1 MLEIAIL
8 AIVIALIFDFVNGF
22 NDSANS
28 VATVIG
34 TRVLRPLQAVA
45 LSAAANFAGPF
56 IFGVAVA
63 TTIAK
68 GIVSPDEITVYM
80 IIGGL
85 AGAIAWSSL
94 CTYFGLPISNS
105 HSLIGGIMGAG
116 IAGLG
121 FEQLVFG
128 GLTKVFAGIIIA
140 PIGGMIFGIAL
151 AGAIIVFLANRRPAI
166 VNRTFGRLQ
175 IISSAWFALTHGAN
189 DGQKTMGIIVLI
201 LFSADLI
208 SEIHM
213 PLWVI
218 FAAASAM
225 GLGTFFGGYKVIK
238 TLGVRVT
245 RLRPYQG
252 FAAETGGG
260 LMLAVFA
267 IFGIPASTT
276 HAITGTIM
284 GAGAA
289 RRKTCSSLESQ
300 QADHIFLGNYH
311 TRSRWT
317 WNCIYLRNPFVCIA
331 IHKEVSSSTKNIS
344 IH

>member
-1 MLEIAIL
+1 MIEIAIA
-8 AIVIALIFDFVNGF
+8 AIIVALIFDFVNGF

-34 TRVLRPLQAVA
+34 TRVLKPLHAVA
-45 LSAAANFAGPF
+45 LSAAANFVGPF
-56 IFGVAVA
+56 VFGVAVA

-116 IAGLG
+116 IIGLG
-121 FEQLVFG
+121 FEQLVYG
-128 GLTKVFAGIIIA
+128 GLTKVFTGIIIA
-140 PIGGMIFGIAL
+140 PIGGIIFGMVLVGIIIA
-151 AGAIIVFLANRRPAI
+151 VFAKRKPAV
-166 VNRTFGRLQ
+166 VNRTFGRLS
-175 IISSAWFALTHGAN
+175 IISSAWLALTHGAN

-238 TLGVRVT
+238 TLGLKIT
-245 RLRPYQG
+245 RLKPYQG
-252 FAAETGGG
+252 FAAQTGGG
-260 LMLAVFA
+260 VMLAIFA
-267 IFGIPASTT
+267 LLGIPASTT
-276 HAITGTIM
+276 HAITGSVM

-289 RRKTCSSLESQ
+289 RRIRAVRWRVSRQ
-300 QADHIFLGNYH
+300 IIFSWVITIPGAAGLAIAFTYIIH
-311 TRSRWT
+311 
-317 WNCIYLRNPFVCIA
+317 LFV
-331 IHKEVSSSTKNIS
+331 
-344 IH
+344 

>member
-1 MLEIAIL
+1 MYELAVVAI
-8 AIVIALIFDFVNGF
+8 IIALIFDFVNGF

-34 TRVLRPLQAVA
+34 TRVLRPLHAVTISA
-45 LSAAANFAGPF
+45 LANFAGPF

-68 GIVSPDEITVYM
+68 GIVSPDQITVYM
-80 IIGGL
+80 IMGGL
-85 AGAIAWSSL
+85 VGAIVWSSL

-116 IAGLG
+116 IIGLG
-121 FEQLVFG
+121 FEQLVYG

-140 PIGGMIFGIAL
+140 PIGGIVFGMAL
-151 AGAIIVFLANRRPAI
+151 AGIIIAVLAKRRPAV

-201 LFSADLI
+201 LFSAGII

-218 FAAASAM
+218 FAAAGAM

-238 TLGVRVT
+238 TLGLKVT
-245 RLRPYQG
+245 RLKPYQG

-260 LMLAVFA
+260 MMLAIFA
-267 IFGIPASTT
+267 VLGIPASTT

-289 RRKTCSSLESQ
+289 RRKRAVRWKVSRQ
-300 QADHIFLGNYH
+300 IIFSWVITIPGAAGLAIAFTYIIH
-311 TRSRWT
+311 
-317 WNCIYLRNPFVCIA
+317 LFV
-331 IHKEVSSSTKNIS
+331 
-344 IH
+344 

>member
-1 MLEIAIL
+1 MIEIAIV
-8 AIVIALIFDFVNGF
+8 AIIIALIFDFVNGF

-34 TRVLRPLQAVA
+34 TRVLKPLHAVA
-45 LSAAANFAGPF
+45 LSAAANFVGPF
-56 IFGVAVA
+56 VFGVAVA

-116 IAGLG
+116 IIGLG
-121 FEQLVFG
+121 FEQLVYG

-140 PIGGMIFGIAL
+140 PIGGVIFGMVLVGIIIA
-151 AGAIIVFLANRRPAI
+151 VFAKRRPAV
-166 VNRTFGRLQ
+166 VNRTFGRLS
-175 IISSAWFALTHGAN
+175 IISSAWLALTHGAN

-218 FAAASAM
+218 LAAASAM

-238 TLGVRVT
+238 TLGLKIT
-245 RLRPYQG
+245 RLKPYQG
-252 FAAETGGG
+252 FAAQTGGG
-260 LMLAVFA
+260 VMLAIFA
-267 IFGIPASTT
+267 ILGIPASTT
-276 HAITGTIM
+276 HAITGSVM

-289 RRKTCSSLESQ
+289 RRIRAVRWKVSRQ
-300 QADHIFLGNYH
+300 IIFSWVITIPGAAGLAIAFTYIIH
-311 TRSRWT
+311 
-317 WNCIYLRNPFVCIA
+317 LFV
-331 IHKEVSSSTKNIS
+331 
-344 IH
+344 

>member
-1 MLEIAIL
+1 MIEVAIG
-8 AIVIALIFDFVNGF
+8 AIIVALIFDFVNGF

-34 TRVLRPLQAVA
+34 TRVLRPLHAVA
-45 LSAAANFAGPF
+45 LSAVANFAGPF

-116 IAGLG
+116 IIGLG
-121 FEQLVFG
+121 FEQLVYG

-140 PIGGMIFGIAL
+140 PIGGIIFGMAL
-151 AGAIIVFLANRRPAI
+151 VGIIITVFAKRRPAV

-238 TLGVRVT
+238 TLGLRIT
-245 RLRPYQG
+245 RLKPYQG

-260 LMLAVFA
+260 IMLAIFA
-267 IFGIPASTT
+267 ILGIPASTT

-289 RRKTCSSLESQ
+289 RRVRAVRWKVSKQ
-300 QADHIFLGNYH
+300 IIFSWIITIPGAAGLAIAFTYIIH
-311 TRSRWT
+311 
-317 WNCIYLRNPFVCIA
+317 LFV
-331 IHKEVSSSTKNIS
+331 
-344 IH
+344 

>member
-1 MLEIAIL
+1 MYEL
-8 AIVIALIFDFVNGF
+8 AIAAIIVALIFDFVNGF

-34 TRVLRPLQAVA
+34 TRVLKPLHAVA
-45 LSAAANFAGPF
+45 LSAAANFIGPF
-56 IFGVAVA
+56 VFGVAVA

-105 HSLIGGIMGAG
+105 HSLIGGIMGAA
-116 IAGLG
+116 IIGLG
-121 FEQLVFG
+121 FETLVYG

-140 PIGGMIFGIAL
+140 PIGGIVFGMAL
-151 AGAIIVFLANRRPAI
+151 AGIIIAVFARRKPAV
-166 VNRTFGRLQ
+166 VNRTFGRLS
-175 IISSAWFALTHGAN
+175 IISSAWLALTHGAN

-201 LFSADLI
+201 LFSAGII

-218 FAAASAM
+218 VAAASAM

-238 TLGVRVT
+238 TLGLKIT
-245 RLRPYQG
+245 RLKPYQG
-252 FAAETGGG
+252 FAAQTGGG
-260 LMLAVFA
+260 VMLAIFA
-267 IFGIPASTT
+267 VLGIPASTT
-276 HAITGTIM
+276 HAITGSVM

-289 RRKTCSSLESQ
+289 RRIRAVRWKVSRQ
-300 QADHIFLGNYH
+300 IIFSWVITIPGAAGLAIAFTYIIH
-311 TRSRWT
+311 
-317 WNCIYLRNPFVCIA
+317 LFV
-331 IHKEVSSSTKNIS
+331 
-344 IH
+344 

>member
-1 MLEIAIL
+1 MYEL
-8 AIVIALIFDFVNGF
+8 AIVAIIVALIFDFVNGF

-34 TRVLRPLQAVA
+34 TRVLKPLHAVA
-45 LSAAANFAGPF
+45 LSAAANFIGPF
-56 IFGVAVA
+56 VFGVAVA

-105 HSLIGGIMGAG
+105 HSLIGGIMGAA
-116 IAGLG
+116 IIGLG
-121 FEQLVFG
+121 FETLVYG

-140 PIGGMIFGIAL
+140 PIGGIVFGMAL
-151 AGAIIVFLANRRPAI
+151 AGIIIAVFARRKPAV
-166 VNRTFGRLQ
+166 VNRTFGRLS
-175 IISSAWFALTHGAN
+175 IISSAWLALTHGAN

-201 LFSADLI
+201 LFSAGII

-218 FAAASAM
+218 VAAASAM

-238 TLGVRVT
+238 TLGLKIT
-245 RLRPYQG
+245 RLKPYQG
-252 FAAETGGG
+252 FAAQTGGG
-260 LMLAVFA
+260 MMLAIFA
-267 IFGIPASTT
+267 VLGIPASTT
-276 HAITGTIM
+276 HAITGSVM

-289 RRKTCSSLESQ
+289 RRKRAVRWKVSRQ
-300 QADHIFLGNYH
+300 IIFSWVITIPGAAGLAIAFTYIIH
-311 TRSRWT
+311 
-317 WNCIYLRNPFVCIA
+317 LFV
-331 IHKEVSSSTKNIS
+331 
-344 IH
+344 

>member
-1 MLEIAIL
+1 MYEL
-8 AIVIALIFDFVNGF
+8 AIAAIIVALIFDFVNGF

-34 TRVLRPLQAVA
+34 TRVMKPLHAVA
-45 LSAAANFAGPF
+45 LSAAANFVGPF
-56 IFGVAVA
+56 VFGVAVA

-105 HSLIGGIMGAG
+105 HSLIGGIMGAA
-116 IAGLG
+116 IIGLG
-121 FEQLVFG
+121 FETLVYG

-140 PIGGMIFGIAL
+140 PIGGIVFGMAL
-151 AGAIIVFLANRRPAI
+151 AGIIIAVFARRKPAV
-166 VNRTFGRLQ
+166 VNRTFGRLS
-175 IISSAWFALTHGAN
+175 IISSAWLALTHGAN

-201 LFSADLI
+201 LFSAGII

-218 FAAASAM
+218 VAAASAM

-238 TLGVRVT
+238 TLGLKIT
-245 RLRPYQG
+245 RLKPYQG
-252 FAAETGGG
+252 FAAQTGGG
-260 LMLAVFA
+260 MMLAIFA
-267 IFGIPASTT
+267 VLGIPASTT

-289 RRKTCSSLESQ
+289 RRKRAVRWKVSRQ
-300 QADHIFLGNYH
+300 IIFSWVITIPGAAGLGIAFTYVIH
-311 TRSRWT
+311 
-317 WNCIYLRNPFVCIA
+317 LFV
-331 IHKEVSSSTKNIS
+331 
-344 IH
+344 

>member
-1 MLEIAIL
+1 MIEIAIA
-8 AIVIALIFDFVNGF
+8 AIIVALIFDFVNGF

-34 TRVLRPLQAVA
+34 TRVLKPLHAVA
-45 LSAAANFAGPF
+45 LSAAANFVGPF

-116 IAGLG
+116 IIGLG
-121 FEQLVFG
+121 FEQLVYG
-128 GLTKVFAGIIIA
+128 GLTKVFTGIIIA
-140 PIGGMIFGIAL
+140 PIGGIIFGMALVGIIIA
-151 AGAIIVFLANRRPAI
+151 VFAKRRPAV
-166 VNRTFGRLQ
+166 VNRTFGRLS
-175 IISSAWFALTHGAN
+175 IISSAWLALTHGAN

-260 LMLAVFA
+260 VMLAIFA
-267 IFGIPASTT
+267 LLGIPASTT

-289 RRKTCSSLESQ
+289 RRKRAVRWKVSRQ
-300 QADHIFLGNYH
+300 IIFSWVITIPGAAGLGIGFTYIIH
-311 TRSRWT
+311 
-317 WNCIYLRNPFVCIA
+317 LFV
-331 IHKEVSSSTKNIS
+331 
-344 IH
+344 

>member
-1 MLEIAIL
+1 MIEIAIA
-8 AIVIALIFDFVNGF
+8 AIIVALIFDFVNGF

-34 TRVLRPLQAVA
+34 TRVLKPLHAVA
-45 LSAAANFAGPF
+45 LSAAANFVGPF
-56 IFGVAVA
+56 VFGVAVA

-116 IAGLG
+116 IIGLG
-121 FEQLVFG
+121 FEQLVYG
-128 GLTKVFAGIIIA
+128 GLTKVFTGIIIA
-140 PIGGMIFGIAL
+140 PIGGVIFGMVLVGIIIA
-151 AGAIIVFLANRRPAI
+151 VFAKRKPAV
-166 VNRTFGRLQ
+166 VNRTFGRLS
-175 IISSAWFALTHGAN
+175 IISSAWLALTHGAN

-218 FAAASAM
+218 LAAASAM

-238 TLGVRVT
+238 TLGLKIT
-245 RLRPYQG
+245 RLKPYQG
-252 FAAETGGG
+252 FAAQTGGG
-260 LMLAVFA
+260 VMLAIFA
-267 IFGIPASTT
+267 ILGIPASTT
-276 HAITGTIM
+276 HAITGSVM

-289 RRKTCSSLESQ
+289 RRIRAVRWKVSRQ
-300 QADHIFLGNYH
+300 IIFSWVITIPGAAGLAIAFTYIIH
-311 TRSRWT
+311 
-317 WNCIYLRNPFVCIA
+317 LFV
-331 IHKEVSSSTKNIS
+331 
-344 IH
+344 

>member
-1 MLEIAIL
+1 MIEIAIG
-8 AIVIALIFDFVNGF
+8 AIIVALIFDFVNGF

-34 TRVLRPLQAVA
+34 TRVLKPLHAVA
-45 LSAAANFAGPF
+45 LSAAANFVGPF
-56 IFGVAVA
+56 VFGVAVA

-116 IAGLG
+116 IIGLG
-121 FEQLVFG
+121 FEQLVYG

-140 PIGGMIFGIAL
+140 PIGGIAFGMAL
-151 AGAIIVFLANRRPAI
+151 AGIVIVIFAKRRPAV
-166 VNRTFGRLQ
+166 VNRTFGRLS
-175 IISSAWFALTHGAN
+175 IISSAWLALTHGAN

-218 FAAASAM
+218 VAAASAM

-238 TLGVRVT
+238 TLGLKIT
-245 RLRPYQG
+245 RLKPYQG
-252 FAAETGGG
+252 FAAQTGGG
-260 LMLAVFA
+260 VMLAIFA
-267 IFGIPASTT
+267 ILGIPASTT
-276 HAITGTIM
+276 HAITGSVM

-289 RRKTCSSLESQ
+289 RRKRAVRWKVSRQ
-300 QADHIFLGNYH
+300 IIFSWVITIPGAAGLAIAFTYIIH
-311 TRSRWT
+311 
-317 WNCIYLRNPFVCIA
+317 LFV
-331 IHKEVSSSTKNIS
+331 
-344 IH
+344 

>member
-68 GIVSPDEITVYM
+68 GIVSPDDITVYM

-85 AGAIAWSSL
+85 AGAITWSTL

-121 FEQLVFG
+121 FEKLVYD
-128 GLTKVFAGIIIA
+128 GLTKVFAGIVIA

-151 AGAIIVFLANRRPAI
+151 TGIIITLLARRKPAI
-166 VNRTFGRLQ
+166 VNKTFGRLQ

-201 LFSADLI
+201 LFSAGMIPEL
-208 SEIHM
+208 EM

-238 TLGVRVT
+238 TLGVKVT
-245 RLRPYQG
+245 RLKPYQG

-260 LMLAVFA
+260 IMLAIFA
-267 IFGIPASTT
+267 TLGIPASTT

-284 GAGAA
+284 GSGAA
-289 RRKTCSSLESQ
+289 RRKRAVRWKVSRQ
-300 QADHIFLGNYH
+300 IIFSWLITIPGAAILGIGFTFLIH
-311 TRSRWT
+311 
-317 WNCIYLRNPFVCIA
+317 LFV
-331 IHKEVSSSTKNIS
+331 
-344 IH
+344 

>member
-1 MLEIAIL
+1 MIEIAIA
-8 AIVIALIFDFVNGF
+8 AIIIALIFDFVNGF

-34 TRVLRPLQAVA
+34 TRVLKPLHAVA
-45 LSAAANFAGPF
+45 LSAAANFIGPF
-56 IFGVAVA
+56 VFGVAVA

-151 AGAIIVFLANRRPAI
+151 AGAIIVFLAKRKPAI

-260 LMLAVFA
+260 MMLAIFA

-289 RRKTCSSLESQ
+289 RRKRAVRWKVSRQ
-300 QADHIFLGNYH
+300 IIFSWVITIPGAAGLGIGFTYIIH
-311 TRSRWT
+311 
-317 WNCIYLRNPFVCIA
+317 LFV
-331 IHKEVSSSTKNIS
+331 
-344 IH
+344 

>member
-1 MLEIAIL
+1 MIEIAIA
-8 AIVIALIFDFVNGF
+8 AIIIALIFDFVKGF

-34 TRVLRPLQAVA
+34 TRVLKPLHAVA
-45 LSAAANFAGPF
+45 LSAAANFIGPF
-56 IFGVAVA
+56 VFGVAVA

-105 HSLIGGIMGAG
+105 HSLIGGIMGAA
-116 IAGLG
+116 IIGLG
-121 FEQLVFG
+121 FETLVYG

-140 PIGGMIFGIAL
+140 PIGGIIFGMVLVGIIIA
-151 AGAIIVFLANRRPAI
+151 VFAKRKPAV
-166 VNRTFGRLQ
+166 VNRTFGRLS
-175 IISSAWFALTHGAN
+175 IISSVWLALTHGAN

-218 FAAASAM
+218 LAAASAM

-238 TLGVRVT
+238 TLGLKIT
-245 RLRPYQG
+245 RLKPYQG
-252 FAAETGGG
+252 FAAQTGGG
-260 LMLAVFA
+260 VMLAIFA
-267 IFGIPASTT
+267 LLGIPASTT
-276 HAITGTIM
+276 HAITGSVM

-289 RRKTCSSLESQ
+289 RRIRAVRWRVSRQ
-300 QADHIFLGNYH
+300 IIFSWVITIPGAAGLAIAFTYIIH
-311 TRSRWT
+311 
-317 WNCIYLRNPFVCIA
+317 LFV
-331 IHKEVSSSTKNIS
+331 
-344 IH
+344 

>member
-1 MLEIAIL
+1 MIEIAIA
-8 AIVIALIFDFVNGF
+8 AIIIALIFDFVNGF

-34 TRVLRPLQAVA
+34 TRVLKPLHAVA
-45 LSAAANFAGPF
+45 LSAAANFVGPF
-56 IFGVAVA
+56 VFGVAVA

-116 IAGLG
+116 IIGLG
-121 FEQLVFG
+121 FEQLVYG

-140 PIGGMIFGIAL
+140 PIGGVIFGMVLVGIIIA
-151 AGAIIVFLANRRPAI
+151 VFARRRPAV

-175 IISSAWFALTHGAN
+175 IISSTWFALTHGAN

-218 FAAASAM
+218 LAAASAM
-225 GLGTFFGGYKVIK
+225 SLGTFFGGYKVIK
-238 TLGVRVT
+238 TLGLRIT
-245 RLRPYQG
+245 RLKPYQG

-260 LMLAVFA
+260 IMLAAFA
-267 IFGIPASTT
+267 ILGIPASTT
-276 HAITGTIM
+276 HAITGSVM

-289 RRKTCSSLESQ
+289 RRIRAVRWKVSRQ
-300 QADHIFLGNYH
+300 IIFSWVITIPGAAGLAIAFTYIIH
-311 TRSRWT
+311 
-317 WNCIYLRNPFVCIA
+317 LFV
-331 IHKEVSSSTKNIS
+331 
-344 IH
+344 

>member
-1 MLEIAIL
+1 MIEIAIG
-8 AIVIALIFDFVNGF
+8 AIIIALIFDFVNGF

-34 TRVLRPLQAVA
+34 TRVLRPLHAVA

-56 IFGVAVA
+56 VFGVAVA

-116 IAGLG
+116 IIGLG

-140 PIGGMIFGIAL
+140 PIGGVIFGMAL
-151 AGAIIVFLANRRPAI
+151 VGIIITVFAKRRPAV

-238 TLGVRVT
+238 TLGLRIT
-245 RLRPYQG
+245 RLKPYQG

-260 LMLAVFA
+260 IMLAVFA
-267 IFGIPASTT
+267 ILGIPASTT

-289 RRKTCSSLESQ
+289 RRIRAVRWKVSRQ
-300 QADHIFLGNYH
+300 IIFSWVITIPGAAGLAIAFTYIIH
-311 TRSRWT
+311 
-317 WNCIYLRNPFVCIA
+317 LFV
-331 IHKEVSSSTKNIS
+331 
-344 IH
+344 

>member
-151 AGAIIVFLANRRPAI
+151 AGAIIVFLAKRKPAI

-260 LMLAVFA
+260 VMLAIFA
-267 IFGIPASTT
+267 ILGIPASTT

-289 RRKTCSSLESQ
+289 RRKRAVRWKVSRQ
-300 QADHIFLGNYH
+300 IIFSWVITIPGAAGLGIGFTYIIH
-311 TRSRWT
+311 
-317 WNCIYLRNPFVCIA
+317 LFV
-331 IHKEVSSSTKNIS
+331 
-344 IH
+344 

>member
-1 MLEIAIL
+1 MIEIAIC
-8 AIVIALIFDFVNGF
+8 AIIVALIFDFVNGF

-34 TRVLRPLQAVA
+34 TRVLRPIHAVA

-85 AGAIAWSSL
+85 AGAITWSSI

-121 FEQLVFG
+121 FEELVFG

-140 PIGGMIFGIAL
+140 PIGG
-151 AGAIIVFLANRRPAI
+151 IVFGMAVAGIIMVFFAKRKPAK
-166 VNRTFGRLQ
+166 VNRTFGKLS
-175 IISSAWFALTHGAN
+175 IISAAWLALTHGAN

-208 SEIHM
+208 SEISM

-218 FAAASAM
+218 VAAASAM
-225 GLGTFFGGYKVIK
+225 GLGTFLGGYKVIK
-238 TLGVRVT
+238 TLGFKIT
-245 RLRPYQG
+245 RLKPYQG
-252 FAAETGGG
+252 FAAQTGAGM
-260 LMLAVFA
+260 MLSIFA
-267 IFGIPASTT
+267 ILGIPASTT
-276 HAITGTIM
+276 HAITGSIM

-289 RRKTCSSLESQ
+289 RRKRAVRWKVSRQ
-300 QADHIFLGNYH
+300 IIFSWLITIPGAAGLGIAFTFIIH
-311 TRSRWT
+311 
-317 WNCIYLRNPFVCIA
+317 LFV
-331 IHKEVSSSTKNIS
+331 
-344 IH
+344 

>member
-1 MLEIAIL
+1 MLEL
-8 AIVIALIFDFVNGF
+8 AIGAIIVALIFDFVNGF

-34 TRVLRPLQAVA
+34 TRVLKPLHAVT
-45 LSAAANFAGPF
+45 LSAAANFVGPF

-68 GIVSPDEITVYM
+68 GIVSFDDITIYM

-85 AGAIAWSSL
+85 AGAISWSTI

-105 HSLIGGIMGAG
+105 HSLVGGIMGAG

-121 FEQLVFG
+121 FEKLVYG
-128 GLTKVFAGIIIA
+128 GLTKVFAGIVIA
-140 PIGGMIFGIAL
+140 PIGGLIFGL
-151 AGAIIVFLANRRPAI
+151 LLTGLIITVFASRRPSI
-166 VNRTFGRLQ
+166 VNKTFGKLQ
-175 IISSAWFALTHGAN
+175 IISSGWFALTHGAN

-201 LFSADLI
+201 LVSTGFMD
-208 SEIHM
+208 EFEM

-218 FAAASAM
+218 FAAAGAM

-238 TLGVRVT
+238 TLGVKVA

-260 LMLAVFA
+260 LMLAIFA
-267 IFGIPASTT
+267 TLGIPASTT

-284 GAGAA
+284 GSAAA
-289 RRKTCSSLESQ
+289 RRKR
-300 QADHIFLGNYH
+300 AV
-311 TRSRWT
+311 RWKVGRQIVFAWVIT
-317 WNCIYLRNPFVCIA
+317 IPGAAAMAIGFTYLIHLFV
-331 IHKEVSSSTKNIS
+331 
-344 IH
+344 

>member
-1 MLEIAIL
+1 MIEIAIA
-8 AIVIALIFDFVNGF
+8 AIIVALIFDFVNGF

-34 TRVLRPLQAVA
+34 TRVLRPLHAVA
-45 LSAAANFAGPF
+45 LSAAANFVGPF
-56 IFGVAVA
+56 VFGVAVA

-116 IAGLG
+116 IIGLG
-121 FEQLVFG
+121 FEQLVYG
-128 GLTKVFAGIIIA
+128 GLTKVFTGIIIA
-140 PIGGMIFGIAL
+140 PIGGIIFGMVLVGIIIA
-151 AGAIIVFLANRRPAI
+151 VFAKRKPAV
-166 VNRTFGRLQ
+166 VNRTFGRLS
-175 IISSAWFALTHGAN
+175 IISSAWLALTHGAN

-218 FAAASAM
+218 VAAASAM

-238 TLGVRVT
+238 TLGLKIT
-245 RLRPYQG
+245 RLKPYQG
-252 FAAETGGG
+252 FAAQTGGG
-260 LMLAVFA
+260 MMLAIFA
-267 IFGIPASTT
+267 VLGIPASTT
-276 HAITGTIM
+276 HAITGSVM

-289 RRKTCSSLESQ
+289 RRIRAVRWKVSRQ
-300 QADHIFLGNYH
+300 IIFSWVITIPGAAGLAIAFTYIIH
-311 TRSRWT
+311 
-317 WNCIYLRNPFVCIA
+317 LFV
-331 IHKEVSSSTKNIS
+331 
-344 IH
+344 

>member
-1 MLEIAIL
+1 MIEIAIV
-8 AIVIALIFDFVNGF
+8 AIIVALIFDFVNGF

-34 TRVLRPLQAVA
+34 TRVLKPLHAVA
-45 LSAAANFAGPF
+45 LSAAANFIGPF
-56 IFGVAVA
+56 VFGVAVA

-116 IAGLG
+116 IIGLG
-121 FEQLVFG
+121 FEQLVYG

-140 PIGGMIFGIAL
+140 PIGGIIFGMALVGIIIAIF
-151 AGAIIVFLANRRPAI
+151 AKRKPAV
-166 VNRTFGRLQ
+166 VNRTFGRLS
-175 IISSAWFALTHGAN
+175 IISSAWLALTHGAN

-238 TLGVRVT
+238 TLGLKIT
-245 RLRPYQG
+245 RLKPYQG
-252 FAAETGGG
+252 FAAQTGGG
-260 LMLAVFA
+260 VMLAIFA
-267 IFGIPASTT
+267 LLGIPASTT
-276 HAITGTIM
+276 HAITGSVM

-289 RRKTCSSLESQ
+289 RRIRAVRWRVSRQ
-300 QADHIFLGNYH
+300 IIFSWVITIPGAAGLAIAF
-311 TRSRWT
+311 T
-317 WNCIYLRNPFVCIA
+317 YLIHLFV
-331 IHKEVSSSTKNIS
+331 
-344 IH
+344 

>member
-1 MLEIAIL
+1 MIEVAIG
-8 AIVIALIFDFVNGF
+8 AIIVALIFDFVNGF

-34 TRVLRPLQAVA
+34 TRVLKPLQAVA
-45 LSAAANFAGPF
+45 LSACANFVGPF

-68 GIVSPDEITVYM
+68 GIVNPDDITVYM

-85 AGAIAWSSL
+85 AGAISWSTL

-121 FEQLVFG
+121 FEQLVYD
-128 GLTKVFAGIIIA
+128 GLAKVFAGIVIA
-140 PIGGMIFGIAL
+140 PTGGIIFGFL
-151 AGAIIVFLANRRPAI
+151 LTGLIITIFARHKPAI
-166 VNRTFGRLQ
+166 VNKTFGRLQ

-201 LFSADLI
+201 LFSAELI
-208 SEIHM
+208 PELEM

-218 FAAASAM
+218 FAAATAM

-238 TLGVRVT
+238 TLGVRVAK
-245 RLRPYQG
+245 LRPYQG

-260 LMLAVFA
+260 LMLA
-267 IFGIPASTT
+267 IFSTLGIPASTT
-276 HAITGTIM
+276 HAITGNIM

-289 RRKTCSSLESQ
+289 RRKRSVRWGVGRQIVFAWLITIPG
-300 QADHIFLGNYH
+300 AAGLGIAFTYIIH
-311 TRSRWT
+311 
-317 WNCIYLRNPFVCIA
+317 LFV
-331 IHKEVSSSTKNIS
+331 
-344 IH
+344 

>member
-1 MLEIAIL
+1 MIEIAIG
-8 AIVIALIFDFVNGF
+8 AIIVALIFDFVNGF

-34 TRVLRPLQAVA
+34 TRVLRPIHAVA
-45 LSAAANFAGPF
+45 ISAVANFVGPF

-68 GIVSPDEITVYM
+68 GIVSPDDITVYM

-85 AGAIAWSSL
+85 AGAISWSTI

-121 FEQLVFG
+121 FEKLVFD
-128 GLTKVFAGIIIA
+128 GLTKVFAGIVIA
-140 PIGGMIFGIAL
+140 PVGGMIFGIAL
-151 AGAIIVFLANRRPAI
+151 TGIIITLLARRKPAI
-166 VNRTFGRLQ
+166 VNKTFGRLQ

-201 LFSADLI
+201 LFSAGMIPEL
-208 SEIHM
+208 EM

-218 FAAASAM
+218 FAAATAM

-238 TLGVRVT
+238 TLGVKVT

-260 LMLAVFA
+260 VMLAIFA
-267 IFGIPASTT
+267 TLGIPASTT

-284 GAGAA
+284 GSGAA
-289 RRKTCSSLESQ
+289 RRKRAVRWKVSRQ
-300 QADHIFLGNYH
+300 IIFSWLITIPGAAGLGIAFTFIIH
-311 TRSRWT
+311 
-317 WNCIYLRNPFVCIA
+317 LFV
-331 IHKEVSSSTKNIS
+331 
-344 IH
+344 

>member
-1 MLEIAIL
+1 MYEL
-8 AIVIALIFDFVNGF
+8 AIAAIIVALIFDFVNGF

-34 TRVLRPLQAVA
+34 TRVMKPLHAVA
-45 LSAAANFAGPF
+45 LSAAANFVGPF
-56 IFGVAVA
+56 VFGVAVA

-105 HSLIGGIMGAG
+105 HSLIGGIMGAA
-116 IAGLG
+116 IIGLG
-121 FEQLVFG
+121 FETLVYG

-140 PIGGMIFGIAL
+140 PIGGIVFGMAL
-151 AGAIIVFLANRRPAI
+151 AGIIIAIFAKRKPAV
-166 VNRTFGRLQ
+166 VNRTFGRLS
-175 IISSAWFALTHGAN
+175 IISSAWLALTHGAN

-201 LFSADLI
+201 LFSAGII

-218 FAAASAM
+218 VAAASAM

-238 TLGVRVT
+238 TLGLKIT
-245 RLRPYQG
+245 RLKPYQG
-252 FAAETGGG
+252 FAAQTGGG
-260 LMLAVFA
+260 MMLAIFA
-267 IFGIPASTT
+267 VLGIPASTT
-276 HAITGTIM
+276 HAITGSVM

-289 RRKTCSSLESQ
+289 RRKRAVRWKVSRQ
-300 QADHIFLGNYH
+300 IIFSWIITIPGAAGLAIAFTYIIH
-311 TRSRWT
+311 
-317 WNCIYLRNPFVCIA
+317 LFV
-331 IHKEVSSSTKNIS
+331 
-344 IH
+344 

>member
-1 MLEIAIL
+1 MIEIAIA
-8 AIVIALIFDFVNGF
+8 AIIVALIFDFVNGF

-34 TRVLRPLQAVA
+34 TRVLKPLHAVA
-45 LSAAANFAGPF
+45 LSAAANFVGPF

-116 IAGLG
+116 IIGLG
-121 FEQLVFG
+121 FEQLVYG

-140 PIGGMIFGIAL
+140 PIGGIVFGMAL
-151 AGAIIVFLANRRPAI
+151 AGIIIAVFARRRPAV
-166 VNRTFGRLQ
+166 VNRTFGRLS
-175 IISSAWFALTHGAN
+175 IISSAWLALTHGAN

-238 TLGVRVT
+238 TLGLKIT
-245 RLRPYQG
+245 RLKPYQG
-252 FAAETGGG
+252 FAAQTGGG
-260 LMLAVFA
+260 VMLAIFA
-267 IFGIPASTT
+267 ILGIPASTT
-276 HAITGTIM
+276 HAITGSVM

-289 RRKTCSSLESQ
+289 RRIRAVRWKVSRQ
-300 QADHIFLGNYH
+300 IIFSWVITIPGAAGLAIAFTYIIH
-311 TRSRWT
+311 
-317 WNCIYLRNPFVCIA
+317 LFV
-331 IHKEVSSSTKNIS
+331 
-344 IH
+344 

>member
-1 MLEIAIL
+1 MIEIAIA
-8 AIVIALIFDFVNGF
+8 AIIIALIFDFVNGF

-34 TRVLRPLQAVA
+34 TRVLKPLHAVA
-45 LSAAANFAGPF
+45 LSAAANFIGPF
-56 IFGVAVA
+56 VFGVAVA

-116 IAGLG
+116 IIGLG
-121 FEQLVFG
+121 FEQLVYG

-140 PIGGMIFGIAL
+140 PIGGIIFGMVLVGIIIA
-151 AGAIIVFLANRRPAI
+151 VFAKRRPAV
-166 VNRTFGRLQ
+166 VNRTFGRLS
-175 IISSAWFALTHGAN
+175 IISSVWLALTHGAN

-218 FAAASAM
+218 LAAASAM

-238 TLGVRVT
+238 TLGLKIT
-245 RLRPYQG
+245 RLKPYQG
-252 FAAETGGG
+252 FAAQTGGG
-260 LMLAVFA
+260 MMLAIFA
-267 IFGIPASTT
+267 ILGIPASTT
-276 HAITGTIM
+276 HAITGSVM

-289 RRKTCSSLESQ
+289 RRIRAVRWKVSRQ
-300 QADHIFLGNYH
+300 IIFSWVITIPGAAGLAIAFTYIIH
-311 TRSRWT
+311 
-317 WNCIYLRNPFVCIA
+317 LFV
-331 IHKEVSSSTKNIS
+331 
-344 IH
+344 

>member
-1 MLEIAIL
+1 MIEIAIA
-8 AIVIALIFDFVNGF
+8 AIIVALIFDFVNGF

-34 TRVLRPLQAVA
+34 TRVLKPLHAVA
-45 LSAAANFAGPF
+45 LSAAANFVGPF
-56 IFGVAVA
+56 VFGVAVA

-116 IAGLG
+116 IIGLG
-121 FEQLVFG
+121 FEQLVYG

-140 PIGGMIFGIAL
+140 PIGGIIFGMALVGIIIA
-151 AGAIIVFLANRRPAI
+151 VFAKRRPAV
-166 VNRTFGRLQ
+166 VNRTFGRLS
-175 IISSAWFALTHGAN
+175 IISSVWLALTHGAN

-238 TLGVRVT
+238 TLGLKIT
-245 RLRPYQG
+245 RLKPYQG
-252 FAAETGGG
+252 FAAQTGGG
-260 LMLAVFA
+260 VMLAIFA
-267 IFGIPASTT
+267 ILGIPASTT
-276 HAITGTIM
+276 HAITGSVM

-289 RRKTCSSLESQ
+289 RRIRAVRWKVSRQ
-300 QADHIFLGNYH
+300 IIFSWVITIPGAAGLAIAFTYIIH
-311 TRSRWT
+311 
-317 WNCIYLRNPFVCIA
+317 LFV
-331 IHKEVSSSTKNIS
+331 
-344 IH
+344 

>member
-1 MLEIAIL
+1 MIEIAIA
-8 AIVIALIFDFVNGF
+8 AIIVALIFDFVNGF

-34 TRVLRPLQAVA
+34 TRVLKPLHAVA
-45 LSAAANFAGPF
+45 LSAAANFVGPF
-56 IFGVAVA
+56 VFGVAVA

-116 IAGLG
+116 IIGLG
-121 FEQLVFG
+121 FEQLVYG

-140 PIGGMIFGIAL
+140 PIGGIIFGMVLVGIIIA
-151 AGAIIVFLANRRPAI
+151 VFAKRRPAV
-166 VNRTFGRLQ
+166 VNRTFGRLS
-175 IISSAWFALTHGAN
+175 IISSAWLALTHGAN

-238 TLGVRVT
+238 TLGLKIT
-245 RLRPYQG
+245 RLKPYQG
-252 FAAETGGG
+252 FAAQTGGG
-260 LMLAVFA
+260 VMLAIFA
-267 IFGIPASTT
+267 LLGIPASTT
-276 HAITGTIM
+276 HAITGSVM

-289 RRKTCSSLESQ
+289 RRKRAVRWKVSRQ
-300 QADHIFLGNYH
+300 IIFSWIITIPGAAGLAIAFTYIIH
-311 TRSRWT
+311 
-317 WNCIYLRNPFVCIA
+317 LFV
-331 IHKEVSSSTKNIS
+331 
-344 IH
+344 

>member
-1 MLEIAIL
+1 MYEL
-8 AIVIALIFDFVNGF
+8 AIAAIIVALIFDFVNGF

-34 TRVLRPLQAVA
+34 TRVLKPLHAVA
-45 LSAAANFAGPF
+45 LSAAANFIGPF
-56 IFGVAVA
+56 VFGVAVA

-105 HSLIGGIMGAG
+105 HSLIGGIMGAA
-116 IAGLG
+116 IIGLG
-121 FEQLVFG
+121 FETLVYG

-140 PIGGMIFGIAL
+140 PIGG
-151 AGAIIVFLANRRPAI
+151 IVFGMALVGIIIAVFAKRRPAV
-166 VNRTFGRLQ
+166 VNRTFGRLS
-175 IISSAWFALTHGAN
+175 IISSAWLALTHGAN

-218 FAAASAM
+218 LAAASAM

-238 TLGVRVT
+238 TLGLKIT
-245 RLRPYQG
+245 RLKPYQG
-252 FAAETGGG
+252 FAAQTGGG
-260 LMLAVFA
+260 VMLAIFA
-267 IFGIPASTT
+267 ILGIPASTT
-276 HAITGTIM
+276 HAITGSVM

-289 RRKTCSSLESQ
+289 RRIRAVRWKVSRQ
-300 QADHIFLGNYH
+300 IIFSWVITIPGAAGLAIAFTYIIH
-311 TRSRWT
+311 
-317 WNCIYLRNPFVCIA
+317 LFV
-331 IHKEVSSSTKNIS
+331 
-344 IH
+344 

>member
-1 MLEIAIL
+1 MIEIAIA
-8 AIVIALIFDFVNGF
+8 AIIIALIFDFVNGF

-34 TRVLRPLQAVA
+34 TRVLKPLHAVA
-45 LSAAANFAGPF
+45 LSAAANFVGPF
-56 IFGVAVA
+56 VFGVAVA

-116 IAGLG
+116 IIGLG
-121 FEQLVFG
+121 FEQLVYG

-140 PIGGMIFGIAL
+140 PIGGIIFGMVLVGIIIA
-151 AGAIIVFLANRRPAI
+151 VFAKRKPAV
-166 VNRTFGRLQ
+166 VNRTFGRLS
-175 IISSAWFALTHGAN
+175 IISSVWLALTHGAN

-218 FAAASAM
+218 LAAASAM

-238 TLGVRVT
+238 TLGLKIT
-245 RLRPYQG
+245 RLKPYQG
-252 FAAETGGG
+252 FAAQTGGG
-260 LMLAVFA
+260 IMLAVFA
-267 IFGIPASTT
+267 ILGIPASTT
-276 HAITGTIM
+276 HAITGSVM

-289 RRKTCSSLESQ
+289 RRIRAVRWKVSRQ
-300 QADHIFLGNYH
+300 IIFSWVITIPGAAGLAIAFTYIIH
-311 TRSRWT
+311 
-317 WNCIYLRNPFVCIA
+317 LFV
-331 IHKEVSSSTKNIS
+331 
-344 IH
+344 

>member
-1 MLEIAIL
+1 MLEIAIA
-8 AIVIALIFDFVNGF
+8 AIIIALIFDFVNGF

-34 TRVLRPLQAVA
+34 TRVLRPIHAVT

-85 AGAIAWSSL
+85 AGAITWSSL

-121 FEQLVFG
+121 FEKLVLD

-151 AGAIIVFLANRRPAI
+151 AGVIIWIFARRRPAV

-218 FAAASAM
+218 IAAAAAM

-238 TLGVRVT
+238 TLGVKVT
-245 RLRPYQG
+245 RLKPYQG

-267 IFGIPASTT
+267 ILGIPASTT

-289 RRKTCSSLESQ
+289 RRKRAVRWKVSRQ
-300 QADHIFLGNYH
+300 IIFSWVITIPGAAGLGIGFTYIIH
-311 TRSRWT
+311 
-317 WNCIYLRNPFVCIA
+317 LFV
-331 IHKEVSSSTKNIS
+331 
-344 IH
+344 

>member
-1 MLEIAIL
+1 MIEIAIA
-8 AIVIALIFDFVNGF
+8 AIIIALIFDFVNGF

-34 TRVLRPLQAVA
+34 TRVLKPLHAVA
-45 LSAAANFAGPF
+45 LSAAANFVGPF
-56 IFGVAVA
+56 VFGVAVA

-116 IAGLG
+116 IIGLG
-121 FEQLVFG
+121 FEQLVYG

-140 PIGGMIFGIAL
+140 PIGGIIFGMVLVGIIIA
-151 AGAIIVFLANRRPAI
+151 VFAKRKPAV
-166 VNRTFGRLQ
+166 VNRTFGRLS
-175 IISSAWFALTHGAN
+175 IISSVWLALTHGAN

-218 FAAASAM
+218 LAAASAM

-238 TLGVRVT
+238 TLGLKIT
-245 RLRPYQG
+245 RLKPYQG
-252 FAAETGGG
+252 FAAQTGGG
-260 LMLAVFA
+260 VMLAIFA
-267 IFGIPASTT
+267 LLGIPASTT
-276 HAITGTIM
+276 HAITGSVM

-289 RRKTCSSLESQ
+289 RRIRAVRWRVSRQ
-300 QADHIFLGNYH
+300 IIFSWVITIPGAAGLAIAFTYIIH
-311 TRSRWT
+311 
-317 WNCIYLRNPFVCIA
+317 LFV
-331 IHKEVSSSTKNIS
+331 
-344 IH
+344 